1 MSTTDHAQ
9 VQNQFQ
15 LGIEFY
21 QKGELQAASL
31 CFQQVLQQKPHH
43 VHAHYN
49 LGIIYQN
56 QGNWINALQ
65 HYQKAIEFK
74 HDYTAAYN
82 NLGNLYLEQG
92 QFQAA
97 IDCFLKAI
105 QFEADYAPAYNNLGN
120 VYKEQGQFQAAIDC
134 FQKAIALQA
143 DYTSAYSNL
152 GNVYKEQGQF
162 QAAIDCF
169 DKAIQLQPDYADA
182 HYNRGHALLLLGEF
196 QRGFLEY
203 EWRFETQ
210 IISRFKP
217 KTPMWDGS
225 EIAGKSIVLWNE
237 QGLGDEIQFV
247 RYAQQL
253 QKQGGLVTL
262 CTHPALVSL
271 FRECLAGEFEVIEK
285 NNCDIYA
292 YDCQASMMS
301 LPGIFQTNLDNIPNS
316 VPYIFPPQPLRSDC
330 LLPLS
335 SGYRIGI
342 VWAGQIKNPDYRKKS
357 CSPEWFIDLLD
368 VGDVTLYSLQV
379 GVDAVKIQPWV
390 DNRRVWDLSHLIRD
404 FVDTVCLIE
413 QLDLVITIDTAVA
426 HLVGAMGKPVWV
438 LLPFIPDWRW
448 QLHCQDS
455 PWYPTMRLL
464 RQSSLGDWGSVFQ
477 QVKEKLAEVLKGQ
490 SPIFAVEAVKALSGT
505 IQIDTNKIAMS
516 KAEGKK
522 SKQKSNSHSRNSVG
536 EWGRGDALASQQI
549 NPTKIQQQIRL
560 GIQYHQSGQLQAA
573 EACYQQV
580 LQWQPNDA
588 DAWHLLGVI
597 AYQKQQYLTAIELI
611 QRAIKQN
618 SGDAGFY
625 NHLGLAFQGQGNLA
639 AAVQSYQP
647 ALQLNPEASEA
658 HLNLGNVLQDQGNL
672 AAAIESYQHA
682 INLNPNLPEAHNNLG
697 NVLKEQRKLEAAI
710 ASYQRALELKPDYTN
725 AHYNLG
731 LALQDKGELE
741 AAIASYQ
748 RALELKPDYAY
759 VHYHLGLAL
768 QDQGKLE
775 AAIASYQRALQF
787 KPDYAHAKFG
797 ICMSHLPI
805 IYANFDEISLRRER
819 YQQHLESLAR
829 FYQTAS
835 QKERENAA
843 DAVGSLQPY
852 FLAYQGLNDRDLQQI
867 YGEMI
872 CQLMSSRYPQWS
884 QPLPLPALA
893 PDEKVRV
900 GFVSGCFYRHSVW
913 KIPLKGWVENLDRN
927 RFELFG
933 YHTGWKQDEETARAA
948 QVFDKFI
955 QENLSVEKWCEMISQ
970 DKLHV
975 LIFPEFG
982 MEPITIKLGC
992 LRLAPIQVVFGGHPE
1007 TSGMPR
1013 IDYHLSSDLMEP
1025 ENGQEHYS
1033 EKLVRL
1039 PNLAIHY
1046 TPLETPLKAM
1056 NKADIGLKND
1066 DIMFWCCQTLQK
1078 YLPQHDDVFP
1088 RIAQE
1093 VAGAKFVFI
1102 EYRKGKYVT
1111 EVFRQ
1116 RLNRAFEEFGLDYQD
1131 YCIFLPYLDG
1141 STYAGAI
1148 AIADVF
1154 LDSIGWS
1161 GNNTT
1166 MESTAYN
1173 IPIVTLPGDLMRGRH
1188 TLAIL
1193 KMMGIEQTIA
1203 TRKDDYVKIAVRLG
1217 QDSQYRQFISQQIA
1231 ENKQKLY
1238 GDLKPIRALEDF
1250 LLNVVQKDVKPVAE
1264 IAANGQDAHPTRDIQ
1279 LSAQLIEQQLDFVKP
1294 VTEIAADGQD
1304 AHPTRDI
1311 QLSAQLIEQQLD
1323 LGIAHHQA
1331 GRFAQAQACYEQV
1344 LQWRPNHPDAWHL
1357 LGVIAYQQEEYLT
1370 AIEQINRAIDL
1381 NSNAA
1386 NFYNSLGSIY
1396 HKNRQ
1401 FDRALDCYQKVI
1413 QLEHNFFKAHNN
1425 IGLVYQES
1433 GKLPEAIASY
1443 QQAIQLQ
1450 PNYAEAYLNLSI
1462 TYDKQTQLTQAIACC
1477 QKAIQLQP
1485 EYADAYCQLG
1495 RIYSKQVKPRE
1506 AVQSYQRA
1514 LQIAPNYDVAHH
1526 DLMFSLLYYSCDY
1539 EPSEI
1544 YAEHRKWAERHA
1556 KLLAEN
1562 IAPYDNNLTPE
1573 RRLRIGYVSG
1583 DFKTH
1588 SVAYFFEPLL
1598 ANRNCRDFEVICYAN
1613 NSTIDATTQRL
1624 RQLADGWREIY
1635 TLNDAQVAEL
1645 IRQDKIDILVDLSGH
1660 TMDNRLLVFARK
1672 PAPVQVTYLGYP
1684 STTGLDTIDYRLTDA
1699 WADPQGETEHLHAE
1713 QLVRLPHGFL
1723 CYLPASKCPDVSPPP
1738 VLKSNQITFGCFNNL
1753 AKVNPEL
1760 IGWWAKILQ
1769 SVPNSRLIIKSKP
1782 LVDSDNCAYLHGL
1795 FQQYGIERDRVQ
1807 LIGWL
1812 ANQTQ
1817 HLDLYNQVDIALD
1830 TFPYHGTTTT
1840 CEAMWMGVPVIT
1852 QAGQTHVSRVGV
1864 SLLSSVGL
1872 EALIAASSEE
1882 YIQKAVDL
1890 ANNKEQLQELRANLR
1905 HRMQVAPLTNA
1916 SLITRSL
1923 EEAYR
1928 AMWRRFCE
1936 QSLVEMVKLE
1946 GSEQT
1951 IYDQIQQQ
1959 IELGIKY
1966 HQSGQLP
1973 AAEVCYQQILQWQP
1987 NHADAWHL
1995 LGVIASQQGQYQTAI
2010 ERINRAIEL
2019 QPGTATFYSN
2029 LGNAYQE
2036 QGQFQ
2041 QAIKCYQKAL
2051 RLQPEFTEAKLN
2063 LSIAYKQAQLP
2074 KVLDCCVDYR
2084 TQHFEWHCQYIYE
2097 KYLKNWQ
2104 PRSLPKESQYMAVI
2118 VENRAHP
2125 LLALAIKNTLL
2136 LTPDEVG
2143 LQIFCSA
2150 SNVDFVQDVV
2160 KDIENVRIVILPE
2173 VSKLDNMG
2181 YSRLLKTPSFWERI
2195 PAEKILIFQTDT
2207 ILTEPLDPRFFEYP
2221 YLGAPWLQEEIQ
2233 EQFYFFHFDGE
2244 RRLPVQRDSYE
2255 ITRNVSLP
2263 VEERCPVGFGN
2274 GGLSI
2279 RNRQIMLDICR
2290 RYPDNSDCPEDLYFS
2305 YHVYKD
2311 IETNPGLL
2319 EVARKFVTETWFS
2332 PNSVGLH
2339 ASWKYLSS
2347 EKPAYFFEKHHK
2359 NILAYFYSTPD
2370 PIEIA
2375 KQLDLAIEH
2384 HQSGRLPE
2392 AVACYQQVLQQQPE
2406 NANAWHLL
2414 GVIAAQMGQHETAI
2428 ERIKK
2433 AISLNSQ
2440 SPSFY
2445 HNLGNAYQE
2454 SGQLSQAIECYQKAL
2469 ELQADYVDA
2478 YKNLGMAYKK
2488 QGLPEAMLNSG
2499 IAYQLKGE
2507 FELAIASY
2515 QEAIQFQPDCAVAH
2529 YNLGRVYKDRG
2540 QLTQAIQCFDQAI
2553 QLNSNYIDAH
2563 LSKGF
2568 ALLLLGDFHQGL
2580 LEYEWR
2586 FKTQQFNNFKQLKV
2600 PMWNGAP
2607 LEGKSIVL
2615 GNEQG
2620 LGDAIQ
2626 FVRYAPK
2633 LREQGARVILSTHPA
2648 LVSLFRE
2655 CLKGQFEVV
2664 ESSHCNVYNYDCH
2677 VSLISL
2683 PRIFKTSLDTIPNCT
2698 PYIFPPH
2705 PLRGYILPSSHSYRI
2720 GIVWATGKLNAQL
2733 YRQKSCTPE
2742 LFMDLLN
2749 LGDISLYSLQ
2759 VGEDA
2764 SQIQPWLNHQRV
2776 CDLSLLLKDF
2786 VDTACAIEQLD
2797 LVITVDTAVAHL
2809 AGAMGKPVWVLLPFV
2824 PDWRWLLE
2832 RQDSPWY
2839 PTMRL
2844 FRQPSRGD
2852 WAGVFHQVKQKLK
2865 DVLKGE
2871 SPIFPVEAKISNK
2884 SVSG

>member
-1 MSTTDHAQ
+1 MSTTDPDQ
-9 VQNQFQ
+9 IQNQFQ
-15 LGIEFY
+15 LGIEHY
-21 QKGELQAASL
+21 QKGEVQAASV
-31 CFQQVLQQKPHH
+31 CFQAVLQEEPHH

-56 QGNWINALQ
+56 QGNWIKALQ
-65 HYQKAIEFK
+65 HYQQAIQVK
-74 HDYTAAYN
+74 PDYTAAYN
-82 NLGNLYLEQG
+82 NLGNLYLEQE

-134 FQKAIALQA
+134 FLKAIQLQPE
-143 DYTSAYSNL
+143 YTSAYSNL
-152 GNVYKEQGQF
+152 GNVYKEQGQLE
-162 QAAIDCF
+162 AAIDCF
-169 DKAIQLQPDYADA
+169 DKAIKLQPDYADA
-182 HYNRGHALLLLGEF
+182 HYNRGHALLLLGEL
-196 QRGFLEY
+196 QSGFLEY

-217 KTPMWDGS
+217 KTTMWDGS
-225 EIAGKSIVLWNE
+225 EIEGKSIVLWNE

-271 FRECLAGEFEVIEK
+271 FRECLAGEVEVIEK

-301 LPGIFQTNLDNIPNS
+301 LPGIFQTNLDTIPNS
-316 VPYIFPPQPLRSDC
+316 VPYIFTPDSLRSDC
-330 LLPLS
+330 VIPSS

-342 VWAGQIKNPDYRKKS
+342 VWAGQIKNPDYLKKS
-357 CSPEWFIDLLD
+357 CSPDWFIDLLD

-379 GVDAVKIQPWV
+379 GVDAVKIQPWLDQEDAQTRRKGDALRDLSQDQSIWFEPPEFIRREEENSTLLESPGFRDGMSPRHRV
-390 DNRRVWDLSHLIRD
+390 TASPRPLQDRRVWDLSHLIRD

-426 HLVGAMGKPVWV
+426 HLAGAMGKPVWV

-448 QLHCQDS
+448 QLHCQVS
-455 PWYPTMRLL
+455 PWYPTMRLF
-464 RQSSLGDWGSVFQ
+464 RQPSLGDWGSVFQ

-490 SPIFAVEAVKALSGT
+490 SPIFAVEAVKAFSGT
-505 IQIDTNKIAMS
+505 IQTKGKAFKQIDTNKIAMS

-522 SKQKSNSHSRNSVG
+522 SKKKSNSHSRNSAG
-536 EWGRGDALASQQI
+536 QRERGDAIAPPQI

-597 AYQKQQYLTAIELI
+597 AYQQQEYLTAIELI
-611 QRAIKQN
+611 QRAIKQK
-618 SGDAGFY
+618 SGNAGFY

-639 AAVQSYQP
+639 AAVQSYQR
-647 ALQLNPEASEA
+647 ALQLNPNASEV
-658 HLNLGNVLQDQGNL
+658 HLNLGNVWQEQGHL
-672 AAAIESYQHA
+672 AAAIDSYQQA

-697 NVLKEQRKLEAAI
+697 NVLKAQRKLEAAI

-748 RALELKPDYAY
+748 RALEFKPDSAH
-759 VHYHLGLAL
+759 VHYNLGLAL

-775 AAIASYQRALQF
+775 AAIESYQRALQF

-797 ICMSHLPI
+797 ICMSQLPI
-805 IYANFDEISLRRER
+805 IYTNFDEINLRRER

-867 YGEMI
+867 YGQMI

-884 QPLPLPALA
+884 QSLPLPALA
-893 PDEKVRV
+893 TPTHEKVRV

-948 QVFDKFI
+948 QFFDKFI
-955 QENLSVEKWCEMISQ
+955 QENLSVDKWCERIAQ

-975 LIFPEFG
+975 LIFPELG
-982 MEPITIKLGC
+982 MEPITLKLGC
-992 LRLAPIQVVFGGHPE
+992 LRLAPIQATSWGHPE
-1007 TSGMPR
+1007 TSGMPT

-1046 TPLETPLKAM
+1046 TPLEMPLKAIG
-1056 NKADIGLKND
+1056 KADIGLKND

-1093 VAGAKFVFI
+1093 VTRAKFVFI

-1116 RLNRAFEEFGLDYQD
+1116 RLSGAFEEFGLDYQD

-1141 STYAGAI
+1141 STYAGVSAI
-1148 AIADVF
+1148 AEVF

-1203 TRKDDYVKIAVRLG
+1203 TSKDEYVKIAVRLG
-1217 QDSQYRQFISQQIA
+1217 QDSQYRQFISRKIA
-1231 ENKQKLY
+1231 ENKHKLY

-1264 IAANGQDAHPTRDIQ
+1264 IVANGQDAHPTRDIQLAANGQDAHPTRDIQ
-1279 LSAQLIEQQLDFVKP
+1279 LAANGQDAHPTRDIQL
-1294 VTEIAADGQD
+1294 AADGQD

-1311 QLSAQLIEQQLD
+1311 QLSAHLIEQQLD

-1331 GRFAQAQACYEQV
+1331 GKLTEAQACYQQV
-1344 LQWRPNHPDAWHL
+1344 LQWQPKRADAWHL

-1370 AIEQINRAIDL
+1370 AIEQINRAIEL

-1386 NFYNSLGSIY
+1386 NFYNSLGSVY
-1396 HKNRQ
+1396 QKLRQ
-1401 FDRALDCYQKVI
+1401 FERALDCYQKVI
-1413 QLEHNFFKAHNN
+1413 QLEPNFFKAYNN

-1485 EYADAYCQLG
+1485 NYADAYCQLG
-1495 RIYSKQVKPRE
+1495 RIFSKQVKPRE

-1514 LQIAPNYDVAHH
+1514 LQIEPNYAVAHH

-1598 ANRNCRDFEVICYAN
+1598 ANRNERDFEVICYAN

-1635 TLNDAQVAEL
+1635 TLNDAQVAER

-1684 STTGLDTIDYRLTDA
+1684 STTGLDTIDYRLTDT
-1699 WADPQGETEHLHAE
+1699 WADPQGETEHLHTE

-1723 CYLPASKCPDVSPPP
+1723 CYLPASNCPDISPPP

-1760 IGWWAKILQ
+1760 IGCWAKILQ

-1782 LVDSDNCAYLHGL
+1782 LVDSDNCAYVHGL

-1872 EALIAASSEE
+1872 ETLIAASSEE

-1890 ANNKEQLQELRANLR
+1890 ANNQEQLPELRAKLR
-1905 HRMQVAPLTNA
+1905 HRMQAAPLTNA
-1916 SLITRSL
+1916 SLIARSL
-1923 EEAYR
+1923 EDAYR
-1928 AMWRRFCE
+1928 AMWRRFCDR
-1936 QSLVEMVKLE
+1936 SLVETVNPE

-1951 IYDQIQQQ
+1951 ISDQIQQQ

-1973 AAEVCYQQILQWQP
+1973 AAEVCYQQVLQWQP

-2019 QPGTATFYSN
+2019 QPEAATFYSN

-2041 QAIKCYQKAL
+2041 PAIKCYQKAL
-2051 RLQPEFTEAKLN
+2051 RLQPEFAQAKLN
-2063 LSIAYKQAQLP
+2063 LRIAYKQAQLP

-2097 KYLKNWQ
+2097 KYLKDWP

-2125 LLALAIKNTLL
+2125 LLAFAIKNTLL

-2150 SNVDFVQDVV
+2150 SNVDFVQEIV

-2173 VSKLDNMG
+2173 VSNLENMG
-2181 YSRLLKTPSFWERI
+2181 YSRLLKTQSFWEKI
-2195 PAEKILIFQTDT
+2195 PAEKLLIFQTDT

-2221 YLGAPWLQEEIQ
+2221 YLGAPWLQEDIQ
-2233 EQFYFFHFDGE
+2233 EQFYFFHFDGD
-2244 RRLPVQRDSYE
+2244 RRFPVQRDSYE
-2255 ITRNVSLP
+2255 ITRNVSFP
-2263 VEERCPVGFGN
+2263 VKERCPVGFGN

-2279 RNRQIMLDICR
+2279 RNRQVMLDICR
-2290 RYPDNSDCPEDLYFS
+2290 RYPERSDCPEDLYFS

-2311 IETNPGLL
+2311 LETNSGLL
-2319 EVARKFVTETWFS
+2319 EVARNFVTETWFS
-2332 PNSVGLH
+2332 PDSVGLH
-2339 ASWKYLSS
+2339 AAWKYLSS

-2359 NILAYFYSTPD
+2359 NILAYFYSNPN
-2370 PIEIA
+2370 PIDLGIA
-2375 KQLDLAIEH
+2375 DKKQ
-2384 HQSGRLPE
+2384 GKLPE
-2392 AVACYQQVLQQQPE
+2392 AL
-2406 NANAWHLL
+2406 
-2414 GVIAAQMGQHETAI
+2414 
-2428 ERIKK
+2428 
-2433 AISLNSQ
+2433 
-2440 SPSFY
+2440 
-2445 HNLGNAYQE
+2445 
-2454 SGQLSQAIECYQKAL
+2454 
-2469 ELQADYVDA
+2469 
-2478 YKNLGMAYKK
+2478 
-2488 QGLPEAMLNSG
+2488 LNSG
-2499 IAYQLKGE
+2499 IAHQLKGE

-2515 QEAIQFQPDCAVAH
+2515 QKAIQFQPDCAVAH

-2540 QLTQAIQCFDQAI
+2540 QLTKAIQCFEQAI
-2553 QLNSNYIDAH
+2553 QLNSNYVDAH
-2563 LSKGF
+2563 LSRGL
-2568 ALLLLGDFHQGL
+2568 ALLLLGDFQQGL

-2600 PMWNGAP
+2600 PMWDGAP

-2633 LREQGARVILSTHPA
+2633 LREQGARVILSTDPA

-2664 ESSHCNVYNYDCH
+2664 ESSQCNVYNYDFH
-2677 VSLISL
+2677 VSLMSL

-2705 PLRGYILPSSHSYRI
+2705 PLRGCILPLSHSYRI

-2733 YRQKSCTPE
+2733 YRQKTCTPE
-2742 LFMDLLN
+2742 LFIDLLN

-2764 SQIQPWLNHQRV
+2764 SQIQPWLNYQRV
-2776 CDLSLLLKDF
+2776 CDLSPLLKDF

-2832 RQDSPWY
+2832 RQDTPWY

-2844 FRQPSRGD
+2844 FRQTSPGD
-2852 WAGVFHQVKQKLK
+2852 WASVFQQVKKRLTEVLK
-2865 DVLKGE
+2865 DA
-2871 SPIFPVEAKISNK
+2871 SPLFPIEAKTPIN
-2884 SVSG
+2884 